1 MKQEQTT
8 PKVQVMNVNVMNKL
22 NAHIFLLL
30 LFFFYNRW
38 RSYLIAKQ
46 HIEEVYVFFCL

>member
-8 PKVQVMNVNVMNKL
+8 PKVQVMNVNVMNQL
-22 NAHIFLLL
+22 YAHILS
-30 LFFFYNRW
+30 NRW
-38 RSYLIAKQ
+38 RSYLSAKQ